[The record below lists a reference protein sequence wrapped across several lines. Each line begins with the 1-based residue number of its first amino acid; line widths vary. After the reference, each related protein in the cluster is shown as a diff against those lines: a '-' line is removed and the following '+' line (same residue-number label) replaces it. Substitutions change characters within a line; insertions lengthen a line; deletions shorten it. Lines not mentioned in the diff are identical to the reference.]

1 MGTHSQLPGGRLHN
15 NLKALRLHLG
25 LKQQELARRAG
36 VTRQTISG
44 VESGLYLPST
54 LVALRLAK
62 ALGCRVED
70 LLWLE
75 EETTSL
81 DVVPAASVPVGCS
94 SRLLLARVG
103 DRWIAH
109 PLSGDQTLRTELLPA
124 DAEGRLEPGQTRMP
138 TRLLEDVD
146 TLAHTVVVAG
156 CTPALALWA
165 RSAERWHPGLRVHWL
180 TANSTTALESLARGE
195 IHAAG
200 THLYDPDSTEHNV
213 PFVRR
218 IMRDRA
224 AVLITLGVWE
234 EGLIVRPGNPRN
246 VRTVADLAQPGMTIV
261 NREPGSGARQV
272 LEHALHQE
280 RIPLTAVPGFD
291 HVVSSHLDV
300 AREVWAG
307 RTEAGVSAAA
317 IATAFGLGFVPLQQ
331 VRYDIVVF
339 KEYLNEALVEQLLNT
354 LSSHRFR
361 AQLQALGG
369 YDTQHTADIVATLE
383 PATLP
388 RNRGSMGDRH
398 G

>member
-1 MGTHSQLPGGRLHN
+1 MGMYSQLPDGRLHN
-15 NLKALRLHLG
+15 NLKALRLRLG
-25 LKQQELARRAG
+25 LNQQELARRAG

-44 VESGLYLPST
+44 VESGLYLPSP
-54 LVALRLAK
+54 LVALRLAR

-81 DVVPAASVPVGCS
+81 DVVPAASVPSGCA

-109 PLSGDQTLRTELLPA
+109 PLSGEQTVRTELLPA
-124 DAEGRLEPGQTRMP
+124 DAEGCLEPGQTRMP

-165 RSAERWHPGLRVHWL
+165 RSAERGHPGLRVHWL

-200 THLYDPDSTEHNV
+200 THLYDPASTEYNV

-218 IMRDRA
+218 IIRDRA
-224 AVLITLGVWE
+224 AVLITLGVWD
-234 EGLIVRPGNPRN
+234 EGLVVRPGNPRQIKA
-246 VRTVADLAQPGMTIV
+246 VADLAQPGVRIV
-261 NREPGSGARQV
+261 NREPGAGARRV
-272 LEHALHQE
+272 LEQALQAE
-280 RIPLTAVPGFD
+280 RIPVTAVQGFE
-291 HVVSSHLDV
+291 HVFSSNLAV
-300 AREVWAG
+300 AGEAGAG
-307 RTEAGVSAAA
+307 RADAGVSAAA

-331 VRYDIVVF
+331 VRYDMVIF
-339 KEYLNEALVEQLLNT
+339 KDSLHDALVEQLLHT

-361 AQLQALGG
+361 AQLHALGG
-369 YDTQHTADIVATLE
+369 YDTQHTAD
-383 PATLP
+383 
-388 RNRGSMGDRH
+388 
-398 G
+398 

>member
-1 MGTHSQLPGGRLHN
+1 MGTHAQLPTGRLNN

-25 LKQQELARRAG
+25 LNQQELARRAG

-44 VESGLYLPST
+44 VESGLYMPST

-75 EETTSL
+75 EETTSM
-81 DVVPAASVPVGCS
+81 DVVPAASVPVGCA

-103 DRWIAH
+103 ERWIAH
-109 PLSGDQTLRTELLPA
+109 PLSGDQTVRTELLPA
-124 DAEGRLEPGQTRMP
+124 DAEGHLELGQTRMP
-138 TRLLEDVD
+138 ARLMEDVD

-165 RSAERWHPGLRVHWL
+165 RSAERWHAGLRVHWL

-195 IHAAG
+195 IHVAG
-200 THLYDPDSTEHNV
+200 THLYDPDSTEYNV

-218 IMRDRA
+218 IIRDRA
-224 AVLITLGVWE
+224 AVLITLGIWE
-234 EGLIVRPGNPRN
+234 EGLVVRPGNPRN
-246 VRTVADLAQPGMTIV
+246 VRTVVDLAQPGMTMV
-261 NREPGSGARQV
+261 NREPGSGARQL
-272 LEHALHQE
+272 LERALHQE

-291 HVVSSHLDV
+291 RVVSSHLDV
-300 AREVWAG
+300 AREVWTG
-307 RTEAGVSAAA
+307 RAEAGVSAAA

-331 VRYDIVVF
+331 VRYDIVILQ
-339 KEYLNEALVEQLLNT
+339 EYFHDALVEQLLNT
-354 LSSHRFR
+354 LNSHRFR

-383 PATLP
+383 PGSAT
-388 RNRGSMGDRH
+388 RDGGERSDRH

>member
-1 MGTHSQLPGGRLHN
+1 MGTHSQLPAGRLHN
-15 NLKALRLHLG
+15 NLKALRRHLG
-25 LKQQELARRAG
+25 LNQQELAERAG
-36 VTRQTISG
+36 VTRQTIGG

-75 EETTSL
+75 EETTRL
-81 DVVPAASVPVGCS
+81 DVVPAASVPMGCA

-103 DRWIAH
+103 NRWIAH
-109 PLSGDQTLRTELLPA
+109 PLCGEQTVRTELLPA
-124 DAEGRLEPGQTRMP
+124 DAEGYLEPGQTSMP
-138 TRLLEDVD
+138 ARLVEDVD
-146 TLAHTVVVAG
+146 TLAHTLVVAG

-180 TANSTTALESLARGE
+180 TANSTVALESLARGE
-195 IHAAG
+195 IHMAG
-200 THLYDPDSTEHNV
+200 THLYDPDSTEYNV

-224 AVLITLGVWE
+224 VVLITLGVWD
-234 EGLIVRPGNPRN
+234 EGLVVRPGNPCN
-246 VRTVADLAQPGMTIV
+246 VRTVADLAQPGITMV

-272 LEHALHQE
+272 LEHALHTA
-280 RIPLTAVPGFD
+280 RIPWTAVRGFD
-291 HVVSSHLDV
+291 HVVSSHLEV

-307 RTEAGVSAAA
+307 RADAGVSAAA

-331 VRYDIVVF
+331 VRYDIVVRQD
-339 KEYLNEALVEQLLNT
+339 YLHEALVEQLLNT

-361 AQLQALGG
+361 AQLHALGG
-369 YDTQHTADIVATLE
+369 YDTQHTAEIVATLE
-383 PATLP
+383 PGSTTPP
-388 RNRGSMGDRH
+388 RSDSH
-398 G
+398 D

>member
-1 MGTHSQLPGGRLHN
+1 MGRHSQLPGGRLHN
-15 NLKALRLHLG
+15 NLKALRLRLG
-25 LKQQELARRAG
+25 LNQQELARCAG

-54 LVALRLAK
+54 LVALRLAR

-75 EETTSL
+75 EEMTSL
-81 DVVPAASVPVGCS
+81 DVVPATSVPVGCA

-109 PLSGDQTLRTELLPA
+109 PLSGEQTVRTELLPA
-124 DAEGRLEPGQTRMP
+124 DAEGHLEPGQTRMP
-138 TRLLEDVD
+138 TRLLEDVE

-165 RSAERWHPGLRVHWL
+165 RSAERGHAGLRVHWL
-180 TANSTTALESLARGE
+180 TANSTAALESLARGE
-195 IHAAG
+195 IHVAG
-200 THLYDPDSTEHNV
+200 THLYDPDSTEYNV

-218 IMRDRA
+218 IIRDRA

-234 EGLIVRPGNPRN
+234 EGLVVRPGNPRN
-246 VRTVADLAQPGMTIV
+246 VRAVTDLAQPGVTIV

-272 LEHALHQE
+272 LEHALYKEH
-280 RIPLTAVPGFD
+280 IPLTAVQGFD
-291 HVVSSHLDV
+291 HVVFSHMDV
-300 AREVWAG
+300 AREVLAG
-307 RTEAGVSAAA
+307 RAEAGVSAAA
-317 IATAFGLGFVPLQQ
+317 IATAFGLSFVPLQQ
-331 VRYDIVVF
+331 VRYDIVIL
-339 KEYLNEALVEQLLNT
+339 KEYLHDALVEQLLDT
-354 LSSHRFR
+354 LSAHRFR

-369 YDTQHTADIVATLE
+369 YDTQHTANIVATLE
-383 PATLP
+383 PGTLTG
-388 RNRGSMGDRH
+388 NRGSVGDRH

>member
-1 MGTHSQLPGGRLHN
+1 MGMHSQLPGDRLHN
-15 NLKALRLHLG
+15 NLKVLRLRLG
-25 LKQQELARRAG
+25 LNQQELARRAG

-81 DVVPAASVPVGCS
+81 DVVPAAAVPEGCA

-109 PLSGDQTLRTELLPA
+109 PLRGEQTVRTELLPA
-124 DAEGRLEPGQTRMP
+124 DAEGQLEQGHTRMP
-138 TRLLEDVD
+138 VRLLEDVE

-165 RSAERWHPGLRVHWL
+165 RSAERGHTGLRVLWL

-195 IHAAG
+195 IHMAG
-200 THLYDPDSTEHNV
+200 THLYDPASTEYNV

-224 AVLITLGVWE
+224 GVVITLGVWD
-234 EGLIVRPGNPRN
+234 EGLVLRPGNPRN
-246 VRTVADLAQPGMTIV
+246 ISTVADLAQPGVTMV

-272 LEHALHQE
+272 LEHALHTA
-280 RIPLTAVPGFD
+280 RIPATAVHGFD
-291 HVVSSHLDV
+291 YVVASHLEV

-307 RTEAGVSAAA
+307 RADAGISAAA
-317 IATAFGLGFVPLQQ
+317 I
-331 VRYDIVVF
+331 
-339 KEYLNEALVEQLLNT
+339 
-354 LSSHRFR
+354 
-361 AQLQALGG
+361 
-369 YDTQHTADIVATLE
+369 
-383 PATLP
+383 
-388 RNRGSMGDRH
+388 
-398 G
+398 